1 MDRKVFKC
9 ECGYVTHFEKA
20 LEAHCRFRHHHP
32 EKDEMIEKEV
42 AKTVKRIK
50 KANEQPETEKKMR
63 KPRAK
68 KTAVKEQK

>member
-1 MDRKVFKC
+1 
-9 ECGYVTHFEKA
+9 VTHFEKA

-32 EKDEMIEKEV
+32 VKDEMIEKEV
-42 AKTVKRIK
+42 TKTVKRIK
-50 KANEQPETEKKMR
+50 KADEPESEKKMR